1 MKTIGNVLALVFD
14 KDVLKKALGQSKL
27 QAEWD
32 GIIEETFLTKKNR
45 SSNCYDD
52 AMLNEYRIT
61 AQKVA
66 CHSKIAYIK
75 NNILFV
81 EIDHQGWMQ
90 ILQTV
95 QKKIITVINK
105 KYPDISLNSI
115 AFLLANDAERT
126 TQTENSKDVL
136 KTGDMT
142 GIDKFVQNGGGENRY
157 EKIKDE
163 RLKKIL
169 KQLEQRVNMGENE

>member
-1 MKTIGNVLALVFD
+1 MKTIGNVLAFVFD
-14 KDVLKKALGQSKL
+14 KDVLQKALGQSKL

-32 GIIEETFLTKKNR
+32 KIIEETFMTKKNR
-45 SSNCYDD
+45 CGNCYDAAAID
-52 AMLNEYRIT
+52 EYRIT

-105 KYPDISLNSI
+105 KYPNISLNSI
-115 AFLLANDAERT
+115 AFLLAKDVENT
-126 TQTENSKDVL
+126 IPNENSKKVL

-142 GIDKFVQNGGGENRY
+142 RINTFEQDVGSEKRY
-157 EKIKDE
+157 EKIKDD

-169 KQLEQRVNMGENE
+169 KQLEQQVLMGETE

>member
-14 KDVLKKALGQSKL
+14 KELLKKALGQSKL
-27 QAEWD
+27 QSEWD
-32 GIIEETFLTKKNR
+32 EIVEETFLSKKNR
-45 SSNCYDD
+45 GGNCYDD
-52 AMLNEYRIT
+52 AVLNEYRIM
-61 AQKVA
+61 AQKAA

-95 QKKIITVINK
+95 QKKIINVINE
-105 KYPDISLNSI
+105 KYPDIPLNSI

-126 TQTENSKDVL
+126 DQTKNSDVSE
-136 KTGDMT
+136 TGDLN
-142 GIDKFVQNGGGENRY
+142 GIDTFGQDDSSEKRY
-157 EKIKDE
+157 EKIKDD

-169 KQLEQRVNMGENE
+169 KQLEQRVNMVEKK